1 MPRAGKTRAPLSIL
15 GESRRCNTELCPP
28 ARMEL
33 LNLCLLSFRSVR
45 GIHFTDRMNRI
56 RVTNTVTIIAV
67 TLLLLHPGE
76 YIPRRQKVRSPKSL
90 SSLIS
95 LRWGNSK
102 KRKRKKAAFNASSWM
117 TKQFFVRRRKR
128 SKRVLLHG
136 VATLATYSVGM
147 S

>member
-1 MPRAGKTRAPLSIL
+1 MPRAGKIRALLSIL

-28 ARMEL
+28 ARMEP
-33 LNLCLLSFRSVR
+33 LNLCLSSCRSVR
-45 GIHFTDRMNRI
+45 GIHFTDRMDRI
-56 RVTNTVTIIAV
+56 RVPSTVTIIAV

-76 YIPRRQKVRSPKSL
+76 YIPRRQKVCSPKSL

-95 LRWGNSK
+95 LLVEEKEK
-102 KRKRKKAAFNASSWM
+102 KKKAAFNESSWM

-128 SKRVLLHG
+128 LKQVLLHG